1 MGWGKKLKL
10 LWLGLLLVQYCN
22 HTSHLFVYCK
32 NLICSNERVRS
43 DGGEARGRGK
53 GEGQGGGARGRGKG
67 EGQGGEA
74 RGRGYYCTPFF
85 SESVSLVSVDC

>member
-43 DGGEARGRGK
+43 EGGR
-53 GEGQGGGARGRGKG
+53 QGGGG
-67 EGQGGEA
+67 
-74 RGRGYYCTPFF
+74 TIVHLF
-85 SESVSLVSVDC
+85 SAKVSALYQLTVKVFLQK

>member
-1 MGWGKKLKL
+1 MGLGKKLKL

-43 DGGEARGRGK
+43 E
-53 GEGQGGGARGRGKG
+53 
-67 EGQGGEA
+67 GGEA